1 MTVFSSN
8 CDNLQL
14 FCHRSFLFFF
24 PFFVIVDCHFIII
37 SQFSISSLPDF
48 CWLFVC
54 FFFLLKLSFLVF
66 SFALYFW
73 WMSSHPWF
81 LFTRFFFY
89 FVTLDG
95 GSFKLGVIKLF
106 FILKCIVIGEGVL
119 KLKVLKFSSI
129 LKHIVIIGKGFYKLC
144 MLKK

>member
-1 MTVFSSN
+1 
-8 CDNLQL
+8 
-14 FCHRSFLFFF
+14 
-24 PFFVIVDCHFIII
+24 
-37 SQFSISSLPDF
+37 
-48 CWLFVC
+48 
-54 FFFLLKLSFLVF
+54 
-66 SFALYFW
+66 
-73 WMSSHPWF
+73 
-81 LFTRFFFY
+81 
-89 FVTLDG
+89 VTLDG